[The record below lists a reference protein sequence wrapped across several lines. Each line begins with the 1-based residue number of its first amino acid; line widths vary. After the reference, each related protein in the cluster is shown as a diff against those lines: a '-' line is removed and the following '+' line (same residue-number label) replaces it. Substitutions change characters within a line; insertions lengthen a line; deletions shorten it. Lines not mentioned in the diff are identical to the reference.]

1 MKNHNDMGVLRK
13 SENGRESD
21 HKKSGKK
28 FAIQ

>member
-1 MKNHNDMGVLRK
+1 MKNHNDMNVLRK

-28 FAIQ
+28 IVIQ